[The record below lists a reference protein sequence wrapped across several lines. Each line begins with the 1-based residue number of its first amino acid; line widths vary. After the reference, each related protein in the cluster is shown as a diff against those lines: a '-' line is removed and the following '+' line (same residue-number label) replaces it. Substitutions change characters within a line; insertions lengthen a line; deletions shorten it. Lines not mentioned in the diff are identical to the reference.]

1 MPVSSHDVTSRSS
14 RPRRLHG
21 HVALVGAGP
30 GDPELLTLKALRL
43 LQEAD
48 MVLHDRLVSEEIM
61 ALANPEARRL
71 YVGKARS
78 SHSVPQ
84 EGINQALVDWARA
97 GHRVV
102 RLKGGDPFIFGR
114 GGEELETLAQA
125 GIAFEVVPGITA
137 ASGCAAYAG
146 IPLTHRDHAQSV
158 RFVTGHLKNG
168 GCDLE
173 WPTLARPGQTLV
185 FYMGLGSLAT
195 IRHELQAHGM
205 SGDTPLALIEQGTTA
220 RQRVHVGTL
229 ETLPEGLL
237 KAIDTGDI
245 RPPTLIVV
253 GDVVSLHGRL
263 EWFEPASSST
273 QGWRDGKH
281 PTPLDNASSV

>member
-1 MPVSSHDVTSRSS
+1 MPVSSHDVTSRAS

-48 MVLHDRLVSEEIM
+48 MVLHDRLVSEESM
-61 ALANPEARRL
+61 AWANPEARRL

-114 GGEELETLAQA
+114 GGEELETLERVA
-125 GIAFEVVPGITA
+125 A
-137 ASGCAAYAG
+137 ASTRLDS
-146 IPLTHRDHAQSV
+146 ILTKIDE
-158 RFVTGHLKNG
+158 G
-168 GCDLE
+168 E
-173 WPTLARPGQTLV
+173 
-185 FYMGLGSLAT
+185 
-195 IRHELQAHGM
+195 
-205 SGDTPLALIEQGTTA
+205 
-220 RQRVHVGTL
+220 GTL
-229 ETLPEGLL
+229 GALVNDPTVYE
-237 KAIDTGDI
+237 DI
-245 RPPTLIVV
+245 KILVGGARRSALVRSLINFVRQNE
-253 GDVVSLHGRL
+253 D
-263 EWFEPASSST
+263 
-273 QGWRDGKH
+273 
-281 PTPLDNASSV
+281 